1 MATDQ
6 MTSATTEASA
16 TSETGTATDPVLGT
30 DNDTAAQI
38 NKHGFP
44 AETPLAEMATE
55 QQLAYWKHQSRRHE
69 DASKALRGGVTAD
82 DAQKLKDRI
91 AELERERLSE
101 GERAHADAIEAARAE
116 AAQQAR
122 EELLPKLREAELRG
136 YASIVLTDQKKLNG
150 WLRTTNA
157 DAFLSE
163 NGELNG
169 EKVVDHLREMY
180 GTTAAAPT
188 PPPNGQ
194 RHPNWGQ
201 GQGGETKTR
210 RGESGRA
217 EAARR
222 FGTPKE

>member
-6 MTSATTEASA
+6 VTGATTDVSATAETEK
-16 TSETGTATDPVLGT
+16 ATDPVIGT
-30 DNDTAAQI
+30 DNDTAVPMT
-38 NKHGFP
+38 KHGFP
-44 AETPLAEMATE
+44 AETPLAEMSIE
-55 QQLAYWKHQSRRHE
+55 QQLAYWRHQSRKHE

-91 AELERERLSE
+91 TELERERLSE
-101 GERAHADAIEAARAE
+101 GERAKTDALDAARAE

-122 EELLPKLREAELRG
+122 AELLPRLREAELRG
-136 YASIVLTDQKKLNG
+136 YASIVLTDQNKLTG

-157 DAFLSE
+157 DAFLGE
-163 NGELNG
+163 DGELKG
-169 EKVVDHLREMY
+169 EKVVEHLREMY
-180 GTTAAAPT
+180 GTAAAEPT

-201 GQGGETKTR
+201 GQGGETKTQ
-210 RGESGRA
+210 RGVSGRA

-222 FGTPKE
+222 FGPKE